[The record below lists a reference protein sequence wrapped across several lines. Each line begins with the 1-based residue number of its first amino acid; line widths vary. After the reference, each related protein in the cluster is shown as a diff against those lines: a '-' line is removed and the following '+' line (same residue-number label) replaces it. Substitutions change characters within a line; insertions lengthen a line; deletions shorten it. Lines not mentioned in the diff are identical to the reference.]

1 MDIAYLSTELG
12 MIEIQGE
19 DSVIRSVQFLDH
31 DVSPTDTPTAL
42 SESVQQLDEYFS
54 GKRQTFDI
62 KFDPIGTDFQKRV
75 WNELLNIEYGTTISY
90 LELASRLGD
99 EKAVRAVGGANG
111 KNPIAI
117 MIPCHR
123 VIGASG
129 KLVGYGGGMERKR
142 WLWKHE
148 LMNAKPEGMLF

>member
-12 MIEIQGE
+12 VIEIQGE
-19 DSVIRSVQFLDH
+19 DSVIRAVQFLDR
-31 DVSPTDTPTAL
+31 DEYSRTIPAAL
-42 SESVQQLDEYFS
+42 AESVRQLDEYFS
-54 GKRQTFDI
+54 GKRQTFELM
-62 KFDPIGTDFQKRV
+62 FDPIGTEFQKRV
-75 WNELLNIEYGTTISY
+75 WKELLKIEYGTTISY
-90 LELASRLGD
+90 LELALRLGD

-123 VIGASG
+123 VIGATG

-142 WLWKHE
+142 WLLKHE
-148 LMNAKPEGMLF
+148 LMHAKPEGMLF

>member
-1 MDIAYLSTELG
+1 MDIAYLSTEIG

-19 DSVIRSVQFLDH
+19 DAVIRSVQFLDSE
-31 DVSPTDTPTAL
+31 VPTTSIPPTL
-42 SESVQQLDEYFS
+42 TDSVRQLDEYFS
-54 GKRQTFDI
+54 GKRKTFELT
-62 KFDPIGTDFQKRV
+62 FDPIGTDFQKRV
-75 WNELLNIEYGTTISY
+75 WKELLKIDYGTTISY
-90 LELASRLGD
+90 LELAIRLGD

-129 KLVGYGGGMERKR
+129 KLVGYGGGMERKG
-142 WLWKHE
+142 WLLKHE
-148 LMNAKPEGMLF
+148 LMNAKPEAMLF

>member
-1 MDIAYLSTELG
+1 MDIAYLSTEIG

-19 DSVIRSVQFLDH
+19 DAVIRSVQFLDSE
-31 DVSPTDTPTAL
+31 VPTTSIPPTL
-42 SESVQQLDEYFS
+42 TDSVRQLDEYFS
-54 GKRQTFDI
+54 GKRKTFELT
-62 KFDPIGTDFQKRV
+62 FDPIGTDFQKRV
-75 WNELLNIEYGTTISY
+75 WKELLKIDYGTTISY
-90 LELASRLGD
+90 LELAIRLGD

-129 KLVGYGGGMERKR
+129 KLVGYGGGMERKG
-142 WLWKHE
+142 WLLKHE

>member
-1 MDIAYLSTELG
+1 

-19 DSVIRSVQFLDH
+19 DAVIRSVQFLDSE
-31 DVSPTDTPTAL
+31 VPTTSIPPTL
-42 SESVQQLDEYFS
+42 TDSVRQLDEYFS
-54 GKRQTFDI
+54 GKRKTFELT
-62 KFDPIGTDFQKRV
+62 FDPIGTDFQKRV
-75 WNELLNIEYGTTISY
+75 WKELLKIDYGTTISY
-90 LELASRLGD
+90 LELAIRLGD

-129 KLVGYGGGMERKR
+129 KLVGYGGGMERKG
-142 WLWKHE
+142 WLLKHE
-148 LMNAKPEGMLF
+148 LINAKPEGMLF